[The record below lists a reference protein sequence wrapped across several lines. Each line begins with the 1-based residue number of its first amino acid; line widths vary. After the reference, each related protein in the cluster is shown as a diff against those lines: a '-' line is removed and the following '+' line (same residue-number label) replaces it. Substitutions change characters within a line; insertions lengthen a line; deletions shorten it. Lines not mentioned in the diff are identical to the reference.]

1 MYFERRPRL
10 VVWGVSISV
19 YVLLLASLLLQGA
32 YSPKAPY
39 FIPTSQRINNAFSL
53 GLMIVFLFPAFIEI
67 NNDRW
72 LRGVDENIPRL
83 LIDVS
88 EDVRSGVPLLQALEH
103 ASERSY
109 GPVSK
114 PLSKA
119 MIKFKLT
126 SDLEEAL
133 LEFSDGLVRPV
144 AKRLSTIFV
153 EAYETGGEVVDVLDM
168 SVDVFTSLAEYR
180 KSRSTQMRPYTYI
193 VYLGLIIFLI
203 ISWVILVQFLGP
215 MHVVAEDPALMG
227 SGVLSSLLSIDY
239 YKSILFWAA
248 VMESVFGGFVAGK
261 IGTGK
266 VSSGVSHTVILLFIT
281 VCFFNAFS
289 V

>member
-1 MYFERRPRL
+1 MYFERRLRL
-10 VVWGVSISV
+10 AVWGVSISV
-19 YVLLLASLLLQGA
+19 YVLLLASLLLQGV

-53 GLMIVFLFPAFIEI
+53 GLMIVFLFPAFVEI

-88 EDVRSGVPLLQALEH
+88 EDVRSGVPLLQALEQ

-119 MIKFKLT
+119 MTKFKLT
-126 SDLEEAL
+126 SDLEGAL
-133 LEFSDGLVRPV
+133 SEFSEGLVRPV

-193 VYLGLIIFLI
+193 VYLGSIIFLI

-215 MHVVAEDPALMG
+215 MQVVAEDPALMG

>member
-1 MYFERRPRL
+1 
-10 VVWGVSISV
+10 
-19 YVLLLASLLLQGA
+19 
-32 YSPKAPY
+32 
-39 FIPTSQRINNAFSL
+39 
-53 GLMIVFLFPAFIEI
+53 
-67 NNDRW
+67 
-72 LRGVDENIPRL
+72 
-83 LIDVS
+83 
-88 EDVRSGVPLLQALEH
+88 
-103 ASERSY
+103 
-109 GPVSK
+109 
-114 PLSKA
+114 
-119 MIKFKLT
+119 
-126 SDLEEAL
+126 
-133 LEFSDGLVRPV
+133 V
-144 AKRLSTIFV
+144 ARRLSTIFV

-193 VYLGLIIFLI
+193 VYLGSIIFLI

-215 MHVVAEDPALMG
+215 MQVVAEDPALMG